1 MSHRNKE
8 MTRTKFLQN
17 DRERSVAR
25 RLEKFAKIDIQ
36 KYSFEYNKFM

>member
-1 MSHRNKE
+1 MSHRKKE
-8 MTRTKFLQN
+8 MTRTKFLQD